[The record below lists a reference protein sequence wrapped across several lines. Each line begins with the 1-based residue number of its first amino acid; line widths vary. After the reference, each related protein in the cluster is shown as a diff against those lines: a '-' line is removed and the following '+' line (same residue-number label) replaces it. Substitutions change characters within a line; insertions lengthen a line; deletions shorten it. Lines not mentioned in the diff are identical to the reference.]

1 VTDAFNPTLRRS
13 PSGKII
19 DFGIDTDQVQ
29 NLSTVPGASVTD
41 ALDVIFARRVNY
53 LDLNYNPVALWNFDD
68 TLTAVRGPNFT
79 STTGPYAFCDV
90 YPGVRGL
97 DVGLST
103 RLQTSNASGLVL
115 LGDMS
120 VELLILLDSNPTNT
134 WLIGV
139 GGAAGTGNAVN
150 NVSWS
155 MILPVTTP
163 PRSIQGFWES
173 GVGTG
178 RGFTTP
184 VTAGSPSVPPIHNL
198 MQLGFTRSGF
208 TGQCYLNGR
217 PFGSPI
223 SGSAAPQ
230 NGSSGIVTIGARA
243 GAVSG
248 DQFQLIS
255 AAVYDRTRTAAEWK
269 ESYNRSIGNGLGFLT

>member
-1 VTDAFNPTLRRS
+1 MTEAFSPTLRQS
-13 PSGKII
+13 PSGPLV
-19 DFGIDTDQVQ
+19 DFLVDTDDIENV
-29 NLSTVPGASVTD
+29 SGVPGDSVTD
-41 ALDVIFARRVNY
+41 ALDVIFARKVNY
-53 LDLNYNPVALWNFDD
+53 LDLNDNPVALWNFND
-68 TLTAVRGPNFT
+68 TLNAVRGPNFT

-97 DVGLST
+97 DVGLAT
-103 RLQTSNASGLVL
+103 RIQTSSAGGLVL

-139 GGAAGTGNAVN
+139 GGASGTGNAVN

-155 MILPVTTP
+155 IILPVTVP
-163 PRSIQGFWES
+163 PRSVQGFWES
-173 GVGTG
+173 GTGTP

-184 VTAGSPSVPPIHNL
+184 TTAGSPSVPPIHNL
-198 MQLGFTRSGF
+198 MQLGYSRSGF

-217 PFGSPI
+217 TFGSPI
-223 SGSAAPQ
+223 SGVAAPQ

-255 AAVYDRTRTAAEWK
+255 AAVYDRSRSAAEWK
-269 ESYNRSIGNGLGFLT
+269 ASYNRSMGNGLGFLT